1 MERDVTALTNLVK
14 NKFCVINRK
23 WKDKKSKSIV
33 DFWNKKLN
41 KTELC
46 KLILRSLI
54 VPFSSA
60 NIMNNSLQ
68 QTKNLEKKMEPLI
81 NPLQLN
87 WLSKDSKA

>member
-1 MERDVTALTNLVK
+1 MLLIESERTKNLKV
-14 NKFCVINRK
+14 
-23 WKDKKSKSIV
+23 V

-68 QTKNLEKKMEPLI
+68 TNQKLREENGTI
-81 NPLQLN
+81 N
-87 WLSKDSKA
+87 